1 MTGWSTLFR
10 SSMVAGALLL
20 AAAPASVPAV
30 AAPLDDV
37 MAKGVV
43 RVAVYRDFPPFSHH
57 AGGSGLAGVDV
68 DIAKAIAEKL
78 GVRVDFMELTADENM
93 DDDLRNAVWK
103 GHFLGGGVADIMM
116 HVPVNRAFA
125 QRNDNVVIFAPY
137 QRETFAVARDPARI
151 GETAGFPVFQT
162 EKIGVELDSVPDFF
176 LSGTFGGRLRENVA
190 HYPTVELAVA
200 GLRQGTVSAVFAPVS
215 QLEAALGPDTSKFPI
230 GKMPA
235 PNLNPSEWEIGLA
248 VKENSRDLAYRVG
261 DIVAELL
268 GDGTMD
274 KIFSHHGLTHNHPAE

>member
-1 MTGWSTLFR
+1 VSALFR
-10 SSMVAGALLL
+10 FLSIAGALLL
-20 AAAPASVPAV
+20 MAASAI

-43 RVAVYRDFPPFSHH
+43 RIAVYRDFPPFSHRP
-57 AGGSGLAGVDV
+57 GGNGGLAGVDV

-78 GVRVDFMELTADENM
+78 GVKVDFMELTADENM

-125 QRNDNVVIFAPY
+125 QRNDLVVIFGPY
-137 QRETFAVARDPARI
+137 QREGFAVARDPARI
-151 GETAGFPVFQT
+151 SETAGFPVFQT

-176 LSGTFGGRLRENVA
+176 LSGAFGGRLRANVV
-190 HYPTVELAVA
+190 HYSTVELAVA
-200 GLRQGTVSAVFAPVS
+200 GLKQGAVSAVFAPLS
-215 QLEAALGPDTSKFPI
+215 QLEGALGPDTVKFPI
-230 GKMPA
+230 GTMPA
-235 PNLNPSEWEIGLA
+235 PNLNPSEWDVGLA

-261 DIVAELL
+261 DIVTELL
-268 GDGTMD
+268 IDGTIGQ
-274 KIFSHHGLTHNHPAE
+274 IFSRHGLTHSQPAE